1 MSWYYLKALEGE
13 EPFCHWY
20 GLPARRTN
28 FEIETLKP
36 PTDQEKLLAEIE
48 ETLAQSEKLLAQNAR
63 FSKKVKKL
71 LGEE

>member
-1 MSWYYLKALEGE
+1 MYYLQWLQAQERERLERELAPYKAVV
-13 EPFCHWY
+13 
-20 GLPARRTN
+20 
-28 FEIETLKP
+28 ETLKP